1 MGFSS
6 AAMSGF
12 CFFVVCFL
20 KSFLLLS
27 LETLFPSF
35 CVRITFDASGFHR
48 ELHKPDN
55 APVFCLPLVVFELL
69 CSDKQICV
77 FVPYLP
83 RFLGLLGSFSTWHV
97 ASVWPPRV
105 GKGFVSSVLCCET
118 CVEAVKDSRF
128 LSNLGLGVS
137 SLT

>member
-1 MGFSS
+1 M
-6 AAMSGF
+6 
-12 CFFVVCFL
+12 
-20 KSFLLLS
+20 
-27 LETLFPSF
+27 
-35 CVRITFDASGFHR
+35 
-48 ELHKPDN
+48 
-55 APVFCLPLVVFELL
+55 

-105 GKGFVSSVLCCET
+105 WKGFVSAVLWCEM
-118 CVEAVKDSRF
+118 CVEEVKDSIF
-128 LSNLGLGVS
+128 LSNLDFGVG